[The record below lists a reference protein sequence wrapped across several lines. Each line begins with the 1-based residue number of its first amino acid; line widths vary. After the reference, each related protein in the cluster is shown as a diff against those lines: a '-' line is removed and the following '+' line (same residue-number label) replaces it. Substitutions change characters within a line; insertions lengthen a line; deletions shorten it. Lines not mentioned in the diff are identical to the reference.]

1 MENQFAGS
9 SRISIYAS
17 DTNNVLIR
25 LLQLFGKSRFEV
37 SYIQVF
43 NTQDPDLKL
52 IMLEAL
58 FPKEMMPLIISRIE
72 KIIEVHRA
80 FPHLQEDT
88 NPFATRN
95 G

>member
-37 SYIQVF
+37 SYIEIF

-80 FPHLQEDT
+80 FPHQDEDK
-88 NPFATRN
+88 NPFAI
-95 G
+95 